1 LPLQPRWRHEPKN
14 QPERATPDIP
24 IAALNALQQPV
35 LVCGERNKIIWS
47 NYASE
52 VFFGASSTM
61 LARQKLDDFIAFA
74 SPILGLVATVRA
86 RRAPMSEYRVRIG
99 TARQVGDRV
108 ADVYASPIG
117 ENGDLVTLLF
127 QERTMA
133 DKIDR
138 QLVSRGAARSAT
150 GLAAMLAH
158 EIKNPL
164 SGIRG
169 AAQLLEQT
177 VAEDEAQL
185 ARLIRDETDRIV
197 NLVDRVEV
205 FGDERPVARQPV
217 NIHIILDRV
226 KLLVQSSIARNAE
239 ILEHYDPSLPAVNG
253 NADQLIQVFLNLLKN
268 AAEAVEK
275 TPKPSLS
282 ITTAFR
288 PGIKIGV
295 AGTSERISLPL
306 EIIIKD
312 NGPGVPADILPFLFD
327 PFITSKQSGSGLG
340 LALVAKIIH
349 DHGGVIECDSQPGNT
364 MFRILLPVAPVDPVD
379 PGAARQ
385 PAEPKPGAAK

>member
-1 LPLQPRWRHEPKN
+1 MSKKTGQYSE
-14 QPERATPDIP
+14 TDIP
-24 IAALNALQQPV
+24 VAVLNALQQPV
-35 LVCGERNKIIWS
+35 LVCGNENKIVWS
-47 NYASE
+47 NYAAE
-52 VFFGASSTM
+52 VFFAISSLM

-74 SPILGLVATVRA
+74 SPILELVATVRA
-86 RRAPMSEYRVRIG
+86 RRAPMSEYRVRIS
-99 TARQVGDRV
+99 TAHQSADRV
-108 ADVYASPIG
+108 ADVYASPIS
-117 ENGDLVTLLF
+117 ENNQLVTLLF

-197 NLVDRVEV
+197 NLVGRVEV

-217 NIHIILDRV
+217 NIHVILDRV
-226 KLLVQSSIARNAE
+226 KLLVQSGVARNAE
-239 ILEHYDPSLPAVNG
+239 ILERYDPSLPAVNG
-253 NADQLIQVFLNLLKN
+253 DADQLIQVFLNLLKN
-268 AAEAVEK
+268 AAEAVEN
-275 TPKPSLS
+275 TPNPSLA

-295 AGTSERISLPL
+295 SGTSERISLPL
-306 EIIIKD
+306 EIVIRD

-327 PFITSKQSGSGLG
+327 PFITSKQNGSGLG
-340 LALVAKIIH
+340 LALVAKIIR

-364 MFRILLPVAPVDPVD
+364 MFRILLPVAPAPIT
-379 PGAARQ
+379 PEHL
-385 PAEPKPGAAK
+385 PAQPKPGAVA

>member
-1 LPLQPRWRHEPKN
+1 MNGKIEQTSTTGIE
-14 QPERATPDIP
+14 
-24 IAALNALQQPV
+24 IAVLNALQQPV
-35 LVCGERNKIIWS
+35 LVCGQDNKIVWS
-47 NYASE
+47 NYAAE
-52 VFFGASSTM
+52 IFFGVSSTM

-74 SPILGLVATVRA
+74 SPILGLAETVRA

-99 TARQVGDRV
+99 TSRQHSERI
-108 ADVYASPIG
+108 ADVYASPIPEMAG
-117 ENGDLVTLLF
+117 LVTLLF

-150 GLAAMLAH
+150 ALAAMLAH

-177 VAEDEAQL
+177 VAEDEMQL

-197 NLVDRVEV
+197 NLVERVEI
-205 FGDERPVARQPV
+205 FGDDRPVELQPV
-217 NIHIILDRV
+217 NIHVVLDRV
-226 KLLVQSSIARNAE
+226 KLLAQNGVARRIKIIE
-239 ILEHYDPSLPAVNG
+239 DYDPSLPAVNG
-253 NADQLIQVFLNLLKN
+253 NGDQLIQVFLNLLKN
-268 AAEAVEK
+268 AAEAVENTAK
-275 TPKPSLS
+275 PKIL

-295 AGTSERISLPL
+295 AGTTERISLPL
-306 EIIIKD
+306 EIIIED
-312 NGPGVPADILPFLFD
+312 NGPGVPSDILAHLFD
-327 PFITSKQSGSGLG
+327 PFVTTKANGSGLG

-349 DHGGVIECDSQPGNT
+349 DHGGVIECESQAGST
-364 MFRILLPVAPVDPVD
+364 RFRILLPVAPAGENKHEKRNDPRRSD
-379 PGAARQ
+379 HRAG
-385 PAEPKPGAAK
+385 KPPEAK